1 MPVLNELKQKITSG
15 EYDDRFRRVYVTDS
29 EVAAQHA
36 RYCKLAET
44 FAE

>member
-36 RYCKLAET
+36 R
-44 FAE
+44 